1 MQRHVLRTL
10 YAIHL
15 TFGNSRSDG
24 FSASGRGRQGAVQ
37 TRAAE
42 QELPRSANRKVMK
55 CGIAVSMKFTQQR
68 HRVFQPLTS
77 DAVCTADCSIAAP
90 VVCCTT
96 RQRRGSN
103 REPRACPPS
112 PLSFGAAAPPGPATS
127 HAVPRLRN
135 SPATSRAGEQSARM
149 EARQSAPRHTAASL
163 AAMTGDNLRLAG
175 KLLDHQCHRFKA
187 AWATNTSPKH
197 GRWEPFSHWRCSCG
211 SVRKAVH

>member
-77 DAVCTADCSIAAP
+77 DSVRTADCSIAAP

-112 PLSFGAAAPPGPATS
+112 PLSFGASASPGPGLPMLCRGSEIVPPHRLLANSLRGWKLGSLRRATPPQ
-127 HAVPRLRN
+127 VWP
-135 SPATSRAGEQSARM
+135 Q
-149 EARQSAPRHTAASL
+149 
-163 AAMTGDNLRLAG
+163 
-175 KLLDHQCHRFKA
+175 
-187 AWATNTSPKH
+187 
-197 GRWEPFSHWRCSCG
+197 
-211 SVRKAVH
+211 